1 MRMIKKCYKGNNKG
15 ISLVE
20 LLISLAVG
28 AIVMS
33 ALTLLV
39 SQGIKQYNKT
49 TIMTQLQE
57 DANIAL
63 NNISDSI
70 MEGNY
75 LVISNSRPAATFQT
89 QDVAHDGKN
98 VIYMVRDHCLY
109 LGDNT
114 ANMDTMGILCK
125 NVDEMKIEIVQ
136 SSLKTELAE
145 REGTMQH
152 KVVGINNPVQ
162 IKVTL
167 TLELNGYTRS
177 VSRVTSVRNLL
188 DLDEMTMQGFRFD
201 NAPFLEQF
209 AEYIVND

>member
-1 MRMIKKCYKGNNKG
+1 MRMIRKCYKGNNKG

-188 DLDEMTMQGFRFD
+188 DLDEMTMQGSRFD

>member
-1 MRMIKKCYKGNNKG
+1 MRMIRKCYKGNNKG

-57 DANIAL
+57 DADIAL

-70 MEGNY
+70 MEGNK
-75 LVISNSRPAATFQT
+75 LDISNSKPETTFHT
-89 QDVAHDGKN
+89 QNDV
-98 VIYMVRDHCLY
+98 VYMVKNNCLY

-145 REGTMQH
+145 HKGTMQP

-188 DLDEMTMQGFRFD
+188 DLDEMTMQGFRFKD
-201 NAPFLEQF
+201 APFLEQF
-209 AEYIVND
+209 AGYIVND

>member
-1 MRMIKKCYKGNNKG
+1 MRMIRKCYKGNNKG

-49 TIMTQLQE
+49 TIMTQLQA

>member
-1 MRMIKKCYKGNNKG
+1 MRMIRKCYKGNNKG

-98 VIYMVRDHCLY
+98 VIYMVRDYCLY

>member
-1 MRMIKKCYKGNNKG
+1 MRMIRKCYKGNNKG

-70 MEGNY
+70 VQK
-75 LVISNSRPAATFQT
+75 L
-89 QDVAHDGKN
+89 GK
-98 VIYMVRDHCLY
+98 R
-109 LGDNT
+109 T
-114 ANMDTMGILCK
+114 
-125 NVDEMKIEIVQ
+125 
-136 SSLKTELAE
+136 
-145 REGTMQH
+145 
-152 KVVGINNPVQ
+152 
-162 IKVTL
+162 
-167 TLELNGYTRS
+167 
-177 VSRVTSVRNLL
+177 
-188 DLDEMTMQGFRFD
+188 DL
-201 NAPFLEQF
+201 
-209 AEYIVND
+209 

>member
-1 MRMIKKCYKGNNKG
+1 MRMIRKCYKGNNKG

-201 NAPFLEQF
+201 YAAFLEQF
-209 AEYIVND
+209 AEFIVYD

>member
-1 MRMIKKCYKGNNKG
+1 MRMIRKCYKGNNKG

-98 VIYMVRDHCLY
+98 VIYMVRDQCLY

>member
-1 MRMIKKCYKGNNKG
+1 MRMIRKCYKGNNKG

-75 LVISNSRPAATFQT
+75 LVISNSRPAATFLT
-89 QDVAHDGKN
+89 QDVAHDGNN

-167 TLELNGYTRS
+167 TLELNG
-177 VSRVTSVRNLL
+177 
-188 DLDEMTMQGFRFD
+188 
-201 NAPFLEQF
+201 
-209 AEYIVND
+209 

>member
-1 MRMIKKCYKGNNKG
+1 
-15 ISLVE
+15 
-20 LLISLAVG
+20 
-28 AIVMS
+28 
-33 ALTLLV
+33 
-39 SQGIKQYNKT
+39 
-49 TIMTQLQE
+49 
-57 DANIAL
+57 
-63 NNISDSI
+63 
-70 MEGNY
+70 
-75 LVISNSRPAATFQT
+75 
-89 QDVAHDGKN
+89 
-98 VIYMVRDHCLY
+98 MVRDHCLY

-114 ANMDTMGILCK
+114 AKMDTMGILCK

-209 AEYIVND
+209 VEYIVND